1 MVQTRLACIAVIG
14 TIRSIGGHTSQS
26 EAADIPRRTMLRL
39 TSWLLTVMLVAVG
52 ADDISQAL
60 EQETCQG
67 EDCALNALQLRGT
80 VDPEPNSTRAASGVN
95 MSWAHFGCC
104 SGCST
109 RYCSP
114 NSGTCYSYK
123 GKYYYL
129 DCYISTE
136 PTTTR
141 TTLDAADPKK
151 DPQVVKVEQAL
162 ETLRKRL
169 EEAEEANDEP
179 RWRVLAQLL
188 LTEEPKL
195 QRLRERVSAN
205 PSG

>member
-1 MVQTRLACIAVIG
+1 MAIHNVEVPKENYMTRPTPEG
-14 TIRSIGGHTSQS
+14 DM
-26 EAADIPRRTMLRL
+26 AA
-39 TSWLLTVMLVAVG
+39 G
-52 ADDISQAL
+52 
-60 EQETCQG
+60 
-67 EDCALNALQLRGT
+67 
-80 VDPEPNSTRAASGVN
+80 
-95 MSWAHFGCC
+95 
-104 SGCST
+104 
-109 RYCSP
+109 
-114 NSGTCYSYK
+114 
-123 GKYYYL
+123 
-129 DCYISTE
+129 YISTE

>member
-1 MVQTRLACIAVIG
+1 
-14 TIRSIGGHTSQS
+14 
-26 EAADIPRRTMLRL
+26 MLRL

-109 RYCSP
+109 RYYSP

-129 DCYISTE
+129 DCGGYDDSRRRRSRRRR
-136 PTTTR
+136 R
-141 TTLDAADPKK
+141 TVDWHDYQYNTCCQDCKNWFYCSPNRNL
-151 DPQVVKVEQAL
+151 
-162 ETLRKRL
+162 LRH
-169 EEAEEANDEP
+169 
-179 RWRVLAQLL
+179 
-188 LTEEPKL
+188 
-195 QRLRERVSAN
+195 QRL
-205 PSG
+205 